1 MGGMTQTL
9 TGAAMTDTGV
19 NRKWD
24 ELADRGDLRTA
35 MQRID
40 SCFDRIDN
48 RFDRIERLHWIQII
62 AIVCGLVA
70 ISLK

>member
-9 TGAAMTDTGV
+9 TGAAMADTEV
-19 NRKWD
+19 DRKWD

-40 SCFDRIDN
+40 KQ
-48 RFDRIERLHWIQII
+48 FDRIERLQWIEII
-62 AIVCGLVA
+62 AFVCGLIA
-70 ISLK
+70 LSLK

>member
-9 TGAAMTDTGV
+9 AGAAMADTEV
-19 NRKWD
+19 DRKWD
-24 ELADRGDLRTA
+24 ELADRGDLRTVI
-35 MQRID
+35 QRID
-40 SCFDRIDN
+40 T

-62 AIVCGLVA
+62 AIVCGLIA

>member
-1 MGGMTQTL
+1 M
-9 TGAAMTDTGV
+9 ADAEVD
-19 NRKWD
+19 RKWD

-40 SCFDRIDN
+40 KQFDRIDN
-48 RFDRIERLHWIQII
+48 RFDRIERLHWIQFI
-62 AIVCGLVA
+62 AFVCGLII

>member
-1 MGGMTQTL
+1 MS
-9 TGAAMTDTGV
+9 ADNKV
-19 NRKWD
+19 DRKWD

-40 SCFDRIDN
+40 KCFDHIDKQ
-48 RFDRIERLHWIQII
+48 FDRIERLHWIQII
-62 AIVCGLVA
+62 AFVCGLIA

>member
-9 TGAAMTDTGV
+9 TGAAMTDTEMD
-19 NRKWD
+19 RKWD
-24 ELADRGDLRTA
+24 ELADRGDLRTV
-35 MQRID
+35 MQ
-40 SCFDRIDN
+40 RIDN

>member
-9 TGAAMTDTGV
+9 TGAAMTDTDV
-19 NRKWD
+19 ERKWD
-24 ELADRGDLRTA
+24 ELADRGDLRTV
-35 MQRID
+35 MQ
-40 SCFDRIDN
+40 RIDN
-48 RFDRIERLHWIQII
+48 RFDRIERLQWIEII

>member
-9 TGAAMTDTGV
+9 TGATVAGTEWE
-19 NRKWD
+19 RKWD

-40 SCFDRIDN
+40 KQ
-48 RFDRIERLHWIQII
+48 FDRIERLHWIQII
-62 AIVCGLVA
+62 AIMCGLVA

>member
-9 TGAAMTDTGV
+9 TGAAMTDTEV
-19 NRKWD
+19 DRKWD
-24 ELADRGDLRTA
+24 ELADRGDLRTV

-40 SCFDRIDN
+40 KQ
-48 RFDRIERLHWIQII
+48 FDRIERLQWIQII
-62 AIVCGLVA
+62 TFVCGLIA

>member
-9 TGAAMTDTGV
+9 TGAALTDNEV
-19 NRKWD
+19 DRKWD

-40 SCFDRIDN
+40 R

-62 AIVCGLVA
+62 TFMCGLVA

>member
-9 TGAAMTDTGV
+9 TGAALTDTEV
-19 NRKWD
+19 DRKWD

-40 SCFDRIDN
+40 KQ
-48 RFDRIERLHWIQII
+48 FDRIERLQRIQII
-62 AIVCGLVA
+62 AFVCGLIA

>member
-9 TGAAMTDTGV
+9 TGAAMTDTEV
-19 NRKWD
+19 DRKWD
-24 ELADRGDLRTA
+24 ELADRGDLRTV

-40 SCFDRIDN
+40 K
-48 RFDRIERLHWIQII
+48 RFDRIERLQWIEII
-62 AIVCGLVA
+62 AFVCGLIA

>member
-9 TGAAMTDTGV
+9 AGAAMADTEV
-19 NRKWD
+19 ERKWD
-24 ELADRGDLRTA
+24 ELADRGDLRTV

-40 SCFDRIDN
+40 K
-48 RFDRIERLHWIQII
+48 RFDRIERLRWIEII
-62 AIVCGLVA
+62 TIVCGLVA

>member
-1 MGGMTQTL
+1 MSTNNEV
-9 TGAAMTDTGV
+9 D
-19 NRKWD
+19 RKWD

-40 SCFDRIDN
+40 N
-48 RFDRIERLHWIQII
+48 RFNRIERLHWIQII
-62 AIVCGLVA
+62 AFVCGLVA

>member
-9 TGAAMTDTGV
+9 TGAAMTDTEV
-19 NRKWD
+19 DRKWD
-24 ELADRGDLRTA
+24 ELADRGDLRTV

-40 SCFDRIDN
+40 K
-48 RFDRIERLHWIQII
+48 RFDRIERLQGIELI
-62 AIVCGLVA
+62 AIACGLVA

>member
-1 MGGMTQTL
+1 MS
-9 TGAAMTDTGV
+9 TGTEV
-19 NRKWD
+19 ERKWD
-24 ELADRGDLRTA
+24 ELADRGDLRVF

-40 SCFDRIDN
+40 KQ
-48 RFDRIERLHWIQII
+48 FDRIERLHWIQII

>member
-1 MGGMTQTL
+1 
-9 TGAAMTDTGV
+9 MTDTEV
-19 NRKWD
+19 DRKWD

-40 SCFDRIDN
+40 KCFDRIDKQ
-48 RFDRIERLHWIQII
+48 FDRIDRLQLIQLVLF
-62 AIVCGLVA
+62 VCGVVA

>member
-1 MGGMTQTL
+1 MS
-9 TGAAMTDTGV
+9 TDTEV
-19 NRKWD
+19 ERKWD

-40 SCFDRIDN
+40 KQ
-48 RFDRIERLHWIQII
+48 FDRIERLHWIQII
-62 AIVCGLVA
+62 TFVCGLIA